1 MRRNQINSQST
12 AADNTQSSIDKLKSQ
27 QEQIQSKYKELKE
40 LLENPELTDNQ
51 KEEIHDQMQKL
62 SDLYSHNKA
71 TLATLTTNIS
81 GEKEI
86 HVDKN
91 INTENSKSKNFSFKK
106 FMI

>member
-1 MRRNQINSQST
+1 M
-12 AADNTQSSIDKLKSQ
+12 SQ

-51 KEEIHDQMQKL
+51 KEEIHNQMQKL